1 MKIFKSLRFLPVLLF
16 GAVLPVGAQPY
27 MLDAG
32 KAARVRQAVE
42 QGDTRMKSLCDRVLR
57 DADKLLAL
65 PDPTVVDKGMTPPN
79 GDKHDYISMG
89 RYWWPNPATADGL
102 PYVRRDGESNPELK
116 QFDRDRLGAF
126 TSHLQRLAG
135 AYLLGG
141 RAEHARK
148 AVSMLRTWFINPRTK
163 MNPNATYA
171 QMVPGHNGGMGRPE
185 GVLDTYSF
193 VEAIDAIL
201 VLEREGYLSKKDM
214 KALRAWFSE
223 YVDWLRTSDGGLG
236 EYAAKNNHGVAYDV
250 QTVLFALFAGR
261 DEVARELVEG
271 FAERRLKP
279 QIEDD
284 GRQPRELV
292 RTTAF
297 GYSTFNLTHL
307 LDMCVVARTMGVDLY
322 DAADG
327 AIDRA
332 IGYLVPFLGNR
343 EAFPYKQIKD
353 WRGVEQT
360 LAKQL
365 LRAANLKENAEYRR
379 LYGQYR
385 APEEQ
390 KHALFILFN
399 E

>member
-65 PDPTVVDKGMTPPN
+65 PDPTVVDKGMTPPS